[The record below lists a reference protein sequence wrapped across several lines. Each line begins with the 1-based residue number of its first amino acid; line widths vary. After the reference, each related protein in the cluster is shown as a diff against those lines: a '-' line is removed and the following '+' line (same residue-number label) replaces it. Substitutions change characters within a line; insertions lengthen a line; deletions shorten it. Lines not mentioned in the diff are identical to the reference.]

1 MFNAIHAAERE
12 VGKFVHEKL
21 DISQEHIRGDQIEKE
36 RLITEIKDM
45 AQKFG
50 EKYQE
55 QSKKTEEVIKAVSK
69 AQSAAANGEAPA
81 TGSQSRGTLG
91 IPVKVINEFDHH
103 DENEAKEKGR
113 SRGSEERNASSV
125 TRK

>member
-1 MFNAIHAAERE
+1 
-12 VGKFVHEKL
+12 
-21 DISQEHIRGDQIEKE
+21 
-36 RLITEIKDM
+36 M

-55 QSKKTEEVIKAVSK
+55 QSKKTEEVVKAVSK
-69 AQSAAANGEAPA
+69 AQTAAAKGETPA
-81 TGSQSRGTLG
+81 TGSQPGGTPD

-125 TRK
+125 ARK